1 MTTGDIDSTDS
12 DTVPTME
19 CRYCEVPVPAGAF
32 CGLCGAHLTP
42 EPGDGPQ
49 WLRFRT
55 FGASPNE
62 GLIRP
67 SITSSL
73 FPHLTRRSRI
83 PFRIGLLLILISL
96 IAFSFVR
103 VPAALITVSAL
114 GLPLLFFL
122 YLVEADVFRDVP
134 RHLLAI
140 SAVLGGGLGIG
151 WVLLTGEMVARSYG
165 VPMSAGLALHHLLKE
180 GILIPAAGMVLMVL
194 PPVVVRLFRPVR
206 RESLD
211 GFVIGA
217 LGAITFAGCA
227 TLSRLAPQF
236 ATGLIA
242 HNRPIK
248 GLVVEA
254 TLHGI
259 TVPLTAAVAGG
270 LVGTA
275 LWFTGQKDNPHEH
288 PGRTRAAL
296 ILLAAMVLLIHAG
309 LGVVDIMG
317 VPQTTMITAH
327 LALTAVALLA
337 LRVALQLALLH
348 EAHDPIE
355 RDEPLLCV
363 HCEHVVP
370 DMAFCPACGVATRA
384 SSRTSR
390 NDRRETRPVRE
401 LDAAEGP

>member
-12 DTVPTME
+12 TTVPTME
-19 CRYCEVPVPAGAF
+19 CRYCEVPVPRRAF

-103 VPAALITVSAL
+103 VPRRTHHRVRPGPSTAV
-114 GLPLLFFL
+114 LPLPGR
-122 YLVEADVFRDVP
+122 ADVFRDVP

-180 GILIPAAGMVLMVL
+180 GILIPAAGW
-194 PPVVVRLFRPVR
+194 
-206 RESLD
+206 
-211 GFVIGA
+211 
-217 LGAITFAGCA
+217 C
-227 TLSRLAPQF
+227 
-236 ATGLIA
+236 
-242 HNRPIK
+242 
-248 GLVVEA
+248 
-254 TLHGI
+254 
-259 TVPLTAAVAGG
+259 
-270 LVGTA
+270 
-275 LWFTGQKDNPHEH
+275 
-288 PGRTRAAL
+288 
-296 ILLAAMVLLIHAG
+296 
-309 LGVVDIMG
+309 
-317 VPQTTMITAH
+317 
-327 LALTAVALLA
+327 
-337 LRVALQLALLH
+337 
-348 EAHDPIE
+348 
-355 RDEPLLCV
+355 
-363 HCEHVVP
+363 
-370 DMAFCPACGVATRA
+370 
-384 SSRTSR
+384 
-390 NDRRETRPVRE
+390 
-401 LDAAEGP
+401 

>member
-1 MTTGDIDSTDS
+1 MNTGDRDPTDS

-49 WLRFRT
+49 WLRLRT

-62 GLIRP
+62 GLMRP

-73 FPHLTRRSRI
+73 FPHLTRRSRV
-83 PFRIGLLLILISL
+83 PFRIGLVLILISL
-96 IAFSFVR
+96 LAFSFVR

-114 GLPLLFFL
+114 GLPLLFVL
-122 YLVEADVFRDVP
+122 YLAEADVFRDVP

-140 SAVLGGGLGIG
+140 VAVLGAALGIG
-151 WVLLTGEMVARSYG
+151 WVLMTGEMVARSYG

-180 GILIPAAGMVLMVL
+180 GLLIPAAGMVLMVL

-206 RESLD
+206 REALD

-217 LGAITFAGCA
+217 LGAIIFAGCA

-270 LVGTA
+270 LVGMA

-296 ILLAAMVLLIHAG
+296 ILLAGLVLLIHAG

-317 VPQTTMITAH
+317 FPQTTMLTAH
-327 LALTAVALLA
+327 LALTVVALLA

-390 NDRRETRPVRE
+390 RDRRETRPVRE
-401 LDAAEGP
+401 SEAAEGS